1 MNNKLKSLLKTK
13 SIHQYSNEDVS
24 RLEDF
29 YINEREFYKREIE
42 RAKIKCRN
50 KTILTIILNLMI
62 ITLYVI
68 GLIIMLKW
76 KVKICKKI
84 NK

>member
-1 MNNKLKSLLKTK
+1 M
-13 SIHQYSNEDVS
+13 

-29 YINEREFYKREIE
+29 YINEREFYNNEIKESKR
-42 RAKIKCRN
+42 KYKH
-50 KTILTIILNLMI
+50 KLILTIILNLII

-68 GLIIMLKW
+68 GLIIILKW
-76 KVKICKKI
+76 EVKIWKKI

>member
-1 MNNKLKSLLKTK
+1 M
-13 SIHQYSNEDVS
+13 

-42 RAKIKCRN
+42 ESKIKRRN
-50 KTILTIILNLMI
+50 KTILTIMLNLII

-68 GLIIMLKW
+68 GLIIILK
-76 KVKICKKI
+76 
-84 NK
+84 

>member
-1 MNNKLKSLLKTK
+1 M
-13 SIHQYSNEDVS
+13 

-42 RAKIKCRN
+42 KSKIKIRN

-68 GLIIMLKW
+68 GLIIILKW
-76 KVKICKKI
+76 DVKI
-84 NK
+84 

>member
-1 MNNKLKSLLKTK
+1 M
-13 SIHQYSNEDVS
+13 

-42 RAKIKCRN
+42 KVKIKLRN
-50 KTILTIILNLMI
+50 KTILTIILTLII

-68 GLIIMLKW
+68 GLIIILK
-76 KVKICKKI
+76 
-84 NK
+84 

>member
-1 MNNKLKSLLKTK
+1 M
-13 SIHQYSNEDVS
+13 

-42 RAKIKCRN
+42 KAKIKIRN

-68 GLIIMLKW
+68 GLIIILKW
-76 KVKICKKI
+76 DVKI
-84 NK
+84 

>member
-42 RAKIKCRN
+42 KAKIKIRN

-68 GLIIMLKW
+68 GLIIILK
-76 KVKICKKI
+76 
-84 NK
+84 